1 MYSVIL
7 NDYCVFIAEE
17 QQSSTWQPVLQEYS
31 WRVTCCSDCVA
42 LSLVFE
48 SIVAH
53 WLKLPVVNLRHHVI
67 CSRVHYW

>member
-31 WRVTCCSDCVA
+31 WRVTCCSDCV
-42 LSLVFE
+42 
-48 SIVAH
+48 
-53 WLKLPVVNLRHHVI
+53 
-67 CSRVHYW
+67 